1 MTAWTQ
7 ALAQLP
13 NYGADSAI
21 TLALRLAHAEKAL
34 HALTSGQVDA
44 IVDPSGETYLLRPAQ
59 EHLRQNEGRLQAL
72 IGSIA
77 DVITVVNHGGT
88 ILFQST
94 AVTKVLGYGPEELLG
109 TSIFEFVHPD
119 DLAKV
124 YSAFFN
130 VFEGIFEDATVQFR
144 HRVGDGTFRI
154 IEATVGRLNDPTST
168 NVVLSLR
175 PATLCAPE
183 RAESAGPSTVPD
195 VSELTTQGPAAR
207 KDGVH
212 NAMDHSA

>member
-1 MTAWTQ
+1 MTGTTQ
-7 ALAQLP
+7 TLAQLP

-21 TLALRLAHAEKAL
+21 TLALRLAHAENAL

-44 IVDPSGETYLLRPAQ
+44 IVDPSGKTYLLRPAQ
-59 EHLRQNEGRLQAL
+59 EQLRQNESRLQAL

-77 DVITVVNHGGT
+77 DVITVVNRGGT
-88 ILFQST
+88 ILSQST

-109 TSIFEFVHPD
+109 TSIFDFVHPD
-119 DLAKV
+119 DLARV

-130 VFEGIFEDATVQFR
+130 VIEGIFENATVQFR
-144 HRVGDGTFRI
+144 HQVGDGTFRF

-183 RAESAGPSTVPD
+183 RTESAGPSAVPD
-195 VSELTTQGPAAR
+195 VSELTTQCPAAR

-212 NAMDHSA
+212 NATE